1 MALYKSK
8 AKQKDIINM
17 AQLEY
22 GILGVEIV
30 GDIEPGFETILTKEA
45 MEFVVSLHRKFNP
58 TRKQLLNDRVER
70 QKEIDKGNFPDFLK
84 ETAAVREGD
93 WKVGKIPD
101 DLQDRRVEI
110 TGPVDRKMVI
120 NALNS
125 GAKVFMADFEDA
137 TAPTWH
143 NCIDG
148 QINLRDAIRKQI
160 DFKAEN
166 GKEYKLNAQT
176 AVLLLRPRGWHLTE
190 KHVLVDGEAISA
202 SLFDFGLYFF
212 HNAQELVDRSSG
224 PYFYLPKLEGHKEAR
239 LWNDVFI
246 SAQESLDLP
255 TGTIKVTVLLE
266 NILASFE
273 IEEILY
279 ELKDHIVG
287 MNAGRWDYI
296 FSIIKKFR
304 NYPDF
309 VLPDR
314 SQVTMDVHFM
324 KSYAELLVK
333 LCHKRGAH
341 AIGGMSAFI
350 PAKDEEIN
358 KLAFEKV
365 ERDKKNEANQGY
377 DGTWVAHPFLV
388 PVAMEKFNEKF
399 GDEPH
404 QKHVLREDVVVS
416 AKDLLDTTIPEGKI
430 TEEGFRLNINVGILY
445 LVSWLRGK
453 GAAALYNLME
463 DAATAEISRAQVW
476 QWLHIGNVKLDDG
489 RVIDWQLYKKLFEEE
504 KLKAAK
510 LLEESMISLDHI
522 ETASRL
528 FDDMIRSKTFT
539 DFLTIDAY
547 REL

>member
-1 MALYKSK
+1 
-8 AKQKDIINM
+8 M
-17 AQLEY
+17 AQLECD
-22 GILGVEIV
+22 ILGVEIV

-45 MEFVVSLHRKFNP
+45 TEFIVGLHRKFNP
-58 TRKQLLNDRVER
+58 TRKRLLDERDER

-84 ETAAVREGD
+84 ETAAVRESD

-125 GAKVFMADFEDA
+125 GAKVFMADLEDA
-137 TAPTWH
+137 TAPTWY

-166 GKEYKLNAQT
+166 GKEYKLNDQT

-190 KHVLVDGEAISA
+190 KHVLVDGEPISA

-212 HNAQELVDRSSG
+212 HNAQELIYNGSG
-224 PYFYLPKLEGHKEAR
+224 PYLYLPKLEGHKEAR

-246 SAQESLDLP
+246 SAQEFLDLP
-255 TGTIKVTVLLE
+255 IGTIKVTVLLE
-266 NILASFE
+266 TIMASFE

-279 ELKDHIVG
+279 ELRDHIVG

-296 FSIIKKFR
+296 FSVIKKFR

-358 KLAFEKV
+358 KRAFEKV
-365 ERDKKNEANQGY
+365 AKDKKNEADQGY

-388 PVAMEKFNEKF
+388 PVAMEKFKEKL
-399 GDEPH
+399 GDESH
-404 QKHVLREDVVVS
+404 QKHVLRKDVVVS
-416 AKDLLDTTIPEGKI
+416 ANDLLDMTIPDGKI
-430 TEEGFRLNINVGILY
+430 TEEGLRLNINVGILY
-445 LVSWLRGK
+445 IESWLRGK

-476 QWLHIGNVKLDDG
+476 QWLHTGNVKLDDG
-489 RVIDWQLYKKLFEEE
+489 RTIDWQLYKKLFEEE

-510 LLEESMISLDHI
+510 LLDESMISQNHLK
-522 ETASRL
+522 TASRL
-528 FDDMIRSKTFT
+528 FDDMIRTKNFK
-539 DFLTIDAY
+539 DFLTTVAY
-547 REL
+547 LEL